1 MDPLVSPSWAVRIR
15 VKFGTVAETRKNHAL
30 DLQPFTGESD
40 VTTYIPDCDDIDKQ
54 KVFLQKQGITPSLR
68 KDVIRVHAS
77 SKTCILFLSTNK
89 PY

>member
-1 MDPLVSPSWAVRIR
+1 MHW
-15 VKFGTVAETRKNHAL
+15 T
-30 DLQPFTGESD
+30 LQPFTGESD

-54 KVFLQKQGITPSLR
+54 KVFLQKHGITPSLR